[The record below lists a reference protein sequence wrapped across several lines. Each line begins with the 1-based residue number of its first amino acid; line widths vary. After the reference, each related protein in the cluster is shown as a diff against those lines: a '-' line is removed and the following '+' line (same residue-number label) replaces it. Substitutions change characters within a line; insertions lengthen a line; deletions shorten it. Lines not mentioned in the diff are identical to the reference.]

1 MGNTRPVAARTSD
14 EIGVEFPMV
23 AISGELALSLK
34 NLSAYLKIPWREQM
48 KKLLS
53 VLFALAFALS
63 VSGFA
68 LAADNTAA
76 PKAPAEKAEKAEKKA
91 PKKKAAK
98 KASKKAKKAE
108 KEEKA
113 PEAAPPAAK

>member
-1 MGNTRPVAARTSD
+1 
-14 EIGVEFPMV
+14 
-23 AISGELALSLK
+23 
-34 NLSAYLKIPWREQM
+34 M

-53 VLFALAFALS
+53 VLFAVAFALS

-76 PKAPAEKAEKAEKKA
+76 PKKAEAGEKVEKKAEKKKA

-98 KASKKAKKAE
+98 KAEKKAE
-108 KEEKA
+108 KTEEA
-113 PEAAPPAAK
+113 PKAAPVEKK